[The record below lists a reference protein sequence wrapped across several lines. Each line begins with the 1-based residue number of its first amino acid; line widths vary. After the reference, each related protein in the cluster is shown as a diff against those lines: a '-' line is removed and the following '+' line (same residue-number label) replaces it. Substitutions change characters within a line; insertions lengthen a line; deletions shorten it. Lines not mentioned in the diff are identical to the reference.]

1 MGKQFKGVGLCLLLL
16 VALTGCTIV
25 STAQEAEREQSEAF
39 DAASYVDGIWES
51 RVVPAVVDNAHELP
65 EVLDAIGQ
73 DLDAAAA
80 QYAVSMSGAH
90 NFRVRGSGVVTS
102 VDTESRNGTALV
114 KLDGY
119 DGPMQVLL
127 QIGPLIRG
135 DAIRDGVG
143 FISFGD
149 FREQTQFGQVSRE
162 LNQQVAD
169 EVVAGLDPA
178 LLVGKPLSFQG
189 VFTIRTTN
197 QSTIDLS
204 EVVITPV
211 IFETGE

>member
-1 MGKQFKGVGLCLLLL
+1 MGKQIRGLGLFLLL

-25 STAQEAEREQSEAF
+25 SIAEETERAQSESF
-39 DAASYVDGIWES
+39 DAASYVDDIWAS
-51 RVVPAVVDNAHELP
+51 RVVPAVAENAHELP
-65 EVLDAIGQ
+65 EVLGAIAQ
-73 DLDAAAA
+73 DLDAAAE
-80 QYAVSMSGAH
+80 QYAVSVSGAH

-114 KLDGY
+114 QIDGY
-119 DGPMQVLL
+119 DGPTEVLV

-143 FISFGD
+143 FITFGD

-162 LNQQVAD
+162 LNQRVTD
-169 EVVAGLDPA
+169 EVVAGLEPTA
-178 LLVGKPLSFQG
+178 LVGQPLSFQG
-189 VFTIRTTN
+189 IFTIRTTN

-204 EVVITPV
+204 EIVITPV
-211 IFETGE
+211 TLETGE